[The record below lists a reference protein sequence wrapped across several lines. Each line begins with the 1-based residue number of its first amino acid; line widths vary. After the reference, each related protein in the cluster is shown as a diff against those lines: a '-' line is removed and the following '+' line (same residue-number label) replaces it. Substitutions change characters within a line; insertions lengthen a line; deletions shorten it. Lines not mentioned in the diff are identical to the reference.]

1 MAKKQYREMSK
12 AEQAVVDEFHGDG
25 KAAAGE
31 AAYQQVMAQAA
42 YYLAE
47 PVADVPL
54 LLAK

>member
-1 MAKKQYREMSK
+1 MSK

-25 KAAAGE
+25 KAEAGE